1 MGNLKLKHE
10 VNQEVLQLLNTLKL
24 VNSEAANSETFKNEE
39 EKAKNKIKDLKKCGI
54 ADLFDLKPLIKKIED
69 AGAEAQKNLLPD
81 GDKDKVL
88 GCIDDICTTVQN
100 ARSWHHELFDFGAYT
115 LYSIV
120 VKANGKGGNIP
131 TTIIKKLFE
140 LTEKMRAQHEPND
153 DPYNIIPHIQDK
165 AITIIRI
172 ISELEPTAEN
182 INLAT
187 EYTFTL
193 AFGGKDSLYT
203 KMYKFIRE
211 IEDDPS
217 KFGDDGTE
225 FALECMDKAIKSSS
239 KKKDNGEVEPGGA
252 DKVDPSLA
260 RFLFHAFISVRHL
273 IPEKT
278 FTDYLWGVRSLAYII
293 PDDGFADVEEAIKI
307 LTDYGN
313 YDHMEALI
321 KEVCE
326 LRTSYVNFLKT
337 SESPKRQEFVEKIN
351 EILKNF
357 ANDPKMP
364 AELKIVTR
372 TLDLETSEEKPVMG
386 VRAIQIIKDVALI
399 DQNYGAHGALPAIAK
414 FVVID
419 VMRYV
424 RDAVLF
430 GKVEIIKK
438 QADEE
443 IKLTMDAIKELCQKV
458 SCDRILAFRIYQT
471 LAKMA
476 AYTATDKEGQIVF
489 NTNKDLVKDCV
500 ATIVQ
505 LIEKDEANAIPNT
518 PEAKAAIENLFNIG
532 LFYNED
538 EEINNDIIEKLKK
551 LKEVHKNFSEKTD
564 GYICVLSKDENL
576 ETVQI
581 IKKNLTN
588 ALYDIELNRNERN
601 LDYKIKAIGDAIAEA
616 AKGLEDETNK
626 KIALLTCETGFKAY
640 AQIMEALHGLLR
652 GSYVN
657 ESIIEDLKKMYDKT
671 VEIYGNAK
679 GLELETAFGPY
690 CEFIS
695 KESDYHLNIL
705 IDSIKSIVKKNKEYN
720 VDAARI
726 LVKTFLKAAPKSIL
740 MSTGLSFI
748 NELIKDE
755 DTPEKRVLLFNS
767 FATCPLEKRG
777 FQSDIKRRL
786 NILEG
791 VYKNKKELINEVL
804 DAIYG
809 FYVKNKNNAAKR
821 DQEEVQLEPDQSQD
835 EEGNLLTNAQFLSNE
850 VSLLLGKM
858 IEIQT
863 NSKLEKL
870 NKDEKADTA
879 EEDKIIKKATK
890 YVRMI
895 DGTIV
900 ADDYME
906 KIIVDGKV
914 DPTKVDEGISLEEK
928 KKIYNALNSKGKVNS
943 IASDPKYWNPVISQ
957 DVHNAEIDLL
967 NDVVTEIEN
976 LCESDLA
983 SGDLGFA
990 ESVMTALKNI
1000 FMMPELEDPED
1011 TLRMKIASIFV
1022 KIANKYPK
1030 AEVNPET
1037 HDIKKDEH
1045 NRVDM
1050 IGSWIDN
1057 QVSFFMLQVKERL
1070 LIDLKQKVLD
1080 NIKEYINSADLNS
1093 TQEANIIYDTLN
1105 DLQVPAVRNM
1115 RHAGVGPNPA
1125 MDYFNVLALA
1135 KKKYKTFGKE
1145 GWDYRRRPVG
1155 K

>member
-24 VNSEAANSETFKNEE
+24 VNSEAANSETFQNEVK
-39 EKAKNKIKDLKKCGI
+39 KAKQEMNELKNGDL
-54 ADLFDLKPLIKKIED
+54 ADLFNLKPLIKKIED
-69 AGAEAQKNLLPD
+69 AGAEAQQNLLPD
-81 GDKDKVL
+81 GDKDKVQ
-88 GCIDDICTTVQN
+88 GCIDDICKTVLN
-100 ARSWHHELFDFGAYT
+100 ANNSWQKDLFDFGAYT

-140 LTEKMRAQHEPND
+140 LTEKMRTKHEPFD
-153 DPYNIIPHIQDK
+153 DPYKIIPHIQDK

-193 AFGGKDSLYT
+193 AFGGKDSIYT
-203 KMYKFIRE
+203 KTYEFIRN
-211 IEDDPS
+211 IKGDLDD
-217 KFGDDGTE
+217 DLRE
-225 FALECMDKAIKSSS
+225 FSIKIMHQAIQSSS
-239 KKKDNGEVEPGGA
+239 KKKENGEIEPGGP

-260 RFLFHAFISVRHL
+260 RFLFHAFISIRHL
-273 IPEKT
+273 IPEDQFPT
-278 FTDYLWGVRSLAYII
+278 YIWAVRQIAYII
-293 PDDGFADVEEAIKI
+293 PDDSFADVEEAIKI
-307 LTDYGN
+307 FTDYGN
-313 YDHMEALI
+313 SDIMKTLI
-321 KEVCE
+321 YEVCE
-326 LRTSYVNFLKT
+326 LRNSYRFFLQT
-337 SESPKRQEFVEKIN
+337 SESQKRQEFVDKIN

-364 AELKIVTR
+364 AELKIFTR
-372 TLDLETSEEKPVMG
+372 IKDVQSLYESVRG
-386 VRAIQIIKDVALI
+386 SRAIQIVKDVALI
-399 DQNYGAHGALPAIAK
+399 DQYYGAHDALPEIVK
-414 FVVID
+414 YVVND
-419 VMRYV
+419 VMQYV
-424 RDAVLF
+424 KDAVLF
-430 GKVEIIKK
+430 SNVEILKK

-476 AYTATDKEGQIVF
+476 AYTATDKDGQIVF
-489 NTNKDLVKDCV
+489 NTNKDLVKNSV

-576 ETVQI
+576 DTVQI

-588 ALYDIELNRNERN
+588 ALYDIELHRDEHN

-616 AKGLEDETNK
+616 AKGLEDEANK
-626 KIALLTCETGFKAY
+626 KTALLTCETGFKAY
-640 AQIMEALHGLLR
+640 AQIMEALHSIMR
-652 GSYVN
+652 HNYVDEN
-657 ESIIEDLKKMYDKT
+657 TVEDVKKMYGKT

-690 CEFIS
+690 CELMSFETS
-695 KESDYHLNIL
+695 YLLNIL

-726 LVKTFLKAAPKSIL
+726 LVKTFLKVAPPGI
-740 MSTGLSFI
+740 TTQEGLGFI
-748 NELIKDE
+748 NELIQDE
-755 DTPEKRVLLFNS
+755 DTPEKRALLFNS
-767 FATCPLEKRG
+767 LTTLPLQKRG
-777 FQSDIKRRL
+777 FQSDITRRL
-786 NILEG
+786 RTIEG
-791 VYKNKKELINEVL
+791 IYRKKKELIDEVL

-809 FYVKNKNNAAKR
+809 FYIKNKNNAAKR

-850 VSLLLGKM
+850 ATLLLGKM

-879 EEDKIIKKATK
+879 EEDKIINKATK

-914 DPTKVDEGISLEEK
+914 DPTKVDEGISVEEK

-957 DVHNAEIDLL
+957 DVHDKEIDLL

-990 ESVMTALKNI
+990 KSVMTALKNI
-1000 FMMPELEDPED
+1000 FMMPELADPED
-1011 TLRMKIASIFV
+1011 TLRLKIASIFV

-1030 AEVNPET
+1030 AEVDPET

-1070 LIDLKQKVLD
+1070 LIDVKQKVLD

-1105 DLQVPAVRNM
+1105 ELQVPAVRNM

-1135 KKKYKTFGKE
+1135 KRKYKTFGKE
-1145 GWDYRRRPVG
+1145 GWEKRRSPVR